1 MNPIIEVGI
10 DVSKWQG
17 VPNWKQVLADAQ
29 HIKFV
34 FVKATQGA
42 TTTDPNFDANCK
54 GANAVGLEVGAYH
67 FMDGSD
73 PVAQANHFVSVV
85 KPELLKRELVL
96 DLESNPANLS
106 NAQLTDMAVK
116 FINQVVAL
124 TGRARNELALYT
136 NKTFL
141 AKLDMTKL
149 AGVNIWIAAYGV
161 ADPGVANAEYWQKS
175 ETGHVAGINGYVD
188 IDVEFAPS
196 QVKTTVVAPKPAA
209 PVYHPTTYTVVSGDT
224 LSEIA
229 VKTGV
234 TVTSLK
240 AYNGLASDLI
250 QIGQVLRLIPK
261 PAVVPTYT
269 IYKVVSGDT
278 LSEIAVAHNTTVAAI
293 KSLNGLAT
301 DNIYIGQSL
310 KLPKPK
316 SVTSKVT
323 TSTVKYKV
331 VSGDTLS
338 EIAAKYKTTVSKLKS
353 LNGLHS
359 DLIKIGQ
366 VLRVK

>member
-1 MNPIIEVGI
+1 MKPIIEVGI

-17 VPNWKQVLADAQ
+17 VPNWKSVVGDAQ

-34 FVKATQGA
+34 FCKATQG
-42 TTTDPNFDANCK
+42 TTVTDPQFDSNCK

-73 PVAQANHFVSVV
+73 PVAQANHFVAVV

-106 NAQLTDMAVK
+106 NAQLTDAAVK
-116 FINQVVAL
+116 FFNRVIAL
-124 TGRARNELALYT
+124 TGRAKNELAIYT
-136 NKTFL
+136 NKNYLT
-141 AKLDMTKL
+141 KLDMTKL
-149 AGVNIWIAAYGV
+149 AGINIWIAAYGV

-175 ETGHVAGINGYVD
+175 EAGHVAGINGYVD

-196 QVKTTVVAPKPAA
+196 QVKTGTTTKA

-229 VKTGV
+229 T
-234 TVTSLK
+234 
-240 AYNGLASDLI
+240 
-250 QIGQVLRLIPK
+250 
-261 PAVVPTYT
+261 
-269 IYKVVSGDT
+269 
-278 LSEIAVAHNTTVAAI
+278 AHKTTVAAI
-293 KSLNGLAT
+293 KSLNGLST
-301 DNIYIGQSL
+301 DTIYIGQSL
-310 KLPKPK
+310 KLPKSK

-366 VLRVK
+366 ILRVK